1 MSAFARLLGF
11 FRRKEPPEN
20 ANILVFGIGNP
31 GERYGGTRH
40 NAGFMAVDHLSRLL
54 SEKRTIREPLITA
67 AAGTLWGS
75 KVALVKPC
83 TFVNA
88 CGPAFA
94 ASTAL
99 FGVSRG
105 SALVI
110 VDDYHLPLGTLR
122 LRRNGSD
129 GGHNGLASI
138 IGCCGEDF
146 PRLRVGIGPLAAGAN
161 AVDFVLGRFDER
173 EIPVVSAAVRA
184 AAEAVRVF
192 CTGGIEQAMNEFN
205 ASRAAPGSGEEKT
218 SL

>member
-1 MSAFARLLGF
+1 VSAFARLLGF
-11 FRRKEPPEN
+11 FRRKKPPES
-20 ANILVFGIGNP
+20 ADILVFGIGNP
-31 GERYGGTRH
+31 GEKYRDTRH
-40 NAGFMAVDHLSRLL
+40 NAGFMAVDHLSGLL
-54 SEKRTIREPLITA
+54 SEERTIREPLFTA
-67 AAGTLWGS
+67 VAGTLWGI

-88 CGPAFA
+88 CGPAFD

-99 FGVSRG
+99 LGVPRG
-105 SALVI
+105 SVLVI
-110 VDDYHLPLGTLR
+110 VDDYHLPLGALR
-122 LRRNGSD
+122 LRRGGSD

-146 PRLRVGIGPLAAGAN
+146 PRLRVGIGPLAAGEN

-173 EIPVVSAAVRA
+173 EIPVLDAAVRA

-192 CTGGIEQAMNEFN
+192 CTGGIEQAMNRFN

-218 SL
+218 NL